1 MESFLQQHASSVT
14 GVVSGW
20 DRVRFRGTLR
30 LLASASGLSRFLSM
44 VGCRFKDFKH
54 YALKVSKQVREESL
68 AVAESVQR
76 PVQHLNGPSISK
88 EQLARDLEQ
97 RNGIEQGLIAV
108 LTAVEPCWSYNIKT
122 ELSPEGQKRLRL
134 INEYRKCQHLY
145 HYQIHPVFGR
155 MHVRL
160 QTWLPFNV
168 HICINGREWLARQ
181 MDAAGIA
188 YHRSDNCFTW
198 ISDPAA
204 AQALAD
210 QHSAF
215 DWTGELTKAA
225 LAANPA
231 ISQITRGWDI
241 NYYWSA
247 DESEWASDVMFKDT
261 TTLEQLYPALLR
273 HGMES
278 FAGRDVM
285 RFLGRSV
292 PGKIQPQFKGQ
303 IVSDL
308 RGNPQFYEGL
318 RLKHRLNRNSIKMY
332 NKAASVLRVETTLN
346 DVRDMKSPRMK
357 EGKKVWKP
365 MRKGVVDLPR
375 RAQVSEAANGRYLQA
390 LSVVNTPQPL
400 KNLTDKLSSR
410 VMYNAKPVRGLN
422 LLGQDA
428 ALLQAISGG
437 ELMINGFRNRDL
449 AARLFTTQ
457 ATDEKGK
464 RRRSGQITRKL
475 RMLRAHGL
483 IRKVPHTHRYQVTDK
498 GRQLIAAL
506 QAAREANIEKL
517 CKAA

>member
-1 MESFLQQHASSVT
+1 MNSFVQQHASSVT
-14 GVVSGW
+14 GTLSGW
-20 DRVRFRGTLR
+20 DRIRFRGTLR
-30 LLASASGLSRFLSM
+30 LLAGSTGMGKFLSM
-44 VGCRFKDFKH
+44 VGCRLKDFKH
-54 YALKVSKQVREESL
+54 YALGVSRQVREASL
-68 AVAESVQR
+68 AVAESAQR
-76 PVQHLNGPSISK
+76 PVQHLKGPSINK
-88 EQLARDLEQ
+88 EQEARDIEQ
-97 RNGIEQGLIAV
+97 RDGITQGLIGV
-108 LTAVEPCWSYNIKT
+108 LTAVEPCWSYNIKS
-122 ELSPEGQKRLRL
+122 EQSGAGQKRLSV
-134 INEYRKCQHLY
+134 ITDYRKCQHLY

-160 QTWLPFNV
+160 QTWLPFSV

-210 QHSAF
+210 QQSAF

-231 ISQITRGWDI
+231 LSRILHGWNI

-247 DESEWASDVMFKDT
+247 DESEWATDVMFKDA
-261 TTLEQLYPALLR
+261 TTLEQLYPGLLR
-273 HGMES
+273 HGVES

-292 PGKIQPQFKGQ
+292 PGKSQPQFNGQ
-303 IVSDL
+303 VVSDL

-318 RLKHRLNRNSIKMY
+318 RLKHRLNHNSIKMY

-346 DVRDMKSPRMK
+346 DVRDMKSPRVK
-357 EGKKVWKP
+357 EGKKVWRS
-365 MRKGVVDLPR
+365 MRKGVADLPR
-375 RAQVSEAANGRYLQA
+375 RAQVSEAANDRYYQA
-390 LSVVNTPQPL
+390 LAVVKTPLPL

-410 VMYNAKPVRGLN
+410 VMYKGKPVRGLN
-422 LLGQDA
+422 LLGQDI
-428 ALLQAISGG
+428 ALLQGISGG

-449 AARLFTTQ
+449 AAKLF
-457 ATDEKGK
+457 AAPSTDEKDK

-498 GRQLIAAL
+498 GRQAIAAL

-517 CKAA
+517 SKAA

>member
-1 MESFLQQHASSVT
+1 MDSFLQQHSSSVT
-14 GVVSGW
+14 GTLSGW
-20 DRVRFRGTLR
+20 DRIRFRGILR
-30 LLASASGLSRFLSM
+30 LMASSSGLSQFLSM
-44 VGCRFKDFKH
+44 VGCKFKDFKH
-54 YALKVSKQVREESL
+54 YALGVSKQVREASV
-68 AVAESVQR
+68 AVAESAQR
-76 PVQHLNGPSISK
+76 PVQPLNGPSISK
-88 EQLARDLEQ
+88 EQIARDIEQ
-97 RNGIEQGLIAV
+97 RDGIQQGLIAV
-108 LTAVEPCWSYNIKT
+108 LSAVEPCWSYNIKS
-122 ELSPEGQKRLRL
+122 ELSGDDQKRLRL
-134 INEYRKCQHLY
+134 ISDYRKCQHLY

-160 QTWLPFNV
+160 QTWLPFNI

-188 YHRSDNCFTW
+188 YRRSDNCFTW

-210 QHSAF
+210 QHSTF

-231 ISQITRGWDI
+231 LNQITRGWDI

-247 DESEWASDVMFKDT
+247 DESEWATDVMFKDAA
-261 TTLEQLYPALLR
+261 TLEQLYPALLR
-273 HGMES
+273 HGVES

-285 RFLGRSV
+285 RFMGRSV
-292 PGKIQPQFKGQ
+292 PGKIQPQFNGQ
-303 IVSDL
+303 VVSDL
-308 RGNPQFYEGL
+308 RGNPRFYEGL
-318 RLKHRLNRNSIKMY
+318 RLKHRLNHNSIKMY
-332 NKAASVLRVETTLN
+332 NKAASVLRVETTIN
-346 DVRDMKSPRMK
+346 DVRDMKSPRIK
-357 EGKKVWKP
+357 DGKKVWRP

-375 RAQVSEAANGRYLQA
+375 RAQVSQAANERYLQA

-400 KNLTDKLSSR
+400 KKLTDKLSSR

-428 ALLQAISGG
+428 QLLQAISGG

-449 AARLFTTQ
+449 AARLL
-457 ATDEKGK
+457 DSPILSEKDK

-483 IRKVPHTHRYQVTDK
+483 IRKVPHTHRYQVTEK
-498 GRQLIAAL
+498 GRQVIAVL
-506 QAAREANIEKL
+506 QAAREANIETL
-517 CKAA
+517 SKAA